1 VPKIEISRFDYAIL
15 IGLGGANLI
24 KSQIRE
30 ISNLINR
37 QKTDRNLDLMQ
48 NLDLWHLLVRVTY
61 ASVVSRNDV
70 KERMKD

>member
-1 VPKIEISRFDYAIL
+1 VISEPTTTATHPSKEHVGLAPCTGKQVPKIEISRFDYAIL

-37 QKTDRNLDLMQ
+37 QKQTEI
-48 NLDLWHLLVRVTY
+48 
-61 ASVVSRNDV
+61 SI
-70 KERMKD
+70 